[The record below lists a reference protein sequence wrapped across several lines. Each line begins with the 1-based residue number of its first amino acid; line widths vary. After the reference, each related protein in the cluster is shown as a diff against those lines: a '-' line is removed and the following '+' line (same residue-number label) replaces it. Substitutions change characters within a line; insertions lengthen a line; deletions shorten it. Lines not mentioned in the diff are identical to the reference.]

1 MKSVTFNMYVCGMNE
16 STFTN
21 KIMIYAPFATYEKTF
36 YGEELPSKNVSDIIR
51 IVEENAATFIEEHG
65 VRLNLEHIY
74 IQTDDTLI
82 GLQNDKKLEE
92 IFSYFSTENI
102 HFAHFTIVGGSSIC
116 CRGYKFV
123 VHSDEKIHRDTPH
136 VHVYKD
142 GKNTRYSLDTLKRF
156 PEDDI
161 SREFIRDEKKII
173 LPFLKENHEELMEF
187 WRHNVNGY
195 ICLAEDVDGNQYY
208 PES

>member
-1 MKSVTFNMYVCGMNE
+1 MKSVTFNIYVCGMNE

-36 YGEELPSKNVSDIIR
+36 YGEELLSKNVSDMIQ

-65 VRLNLEHIY
+65 IRLNLEHIY

-92 IFSYFSTENI
+92 IFSYFSINDI
-102 HFAHFTIVGGSSIC
+102 QFAYFFVVGGASIPC
-116 CRGYKFV
+116 GSYRFT
-123 VHSDEKIHRDTPH
+123 VHPNEDIHRSKPH

-142 GKNTRYSLDTLKRF
+142 GKNARYSLDTLKRF
-156 PEDDI
+156 PNDNI

-173 LPFLKENHEELMEF
+173 LPYLKKNQEKLMGYWNHYM
-187 WRHNVNGY
+187 NGDT
-195 ICLAEDVDGNQYY
+195 LPAEDVDGNQYY